1 MRNPEIPIGV
11 MRLNLPLFALAV
23 GAFGIGTTE
32 FAPMGLLPVI
42 ARDLAVS
49 IPHAGLLV
57 TGYALGVMAGAPLT
71 TVGTARLAP
80 KTVLN
85 AMMAI
90 FSIGNAMSAIAP
102 SYDVLLAA
110 RIVTLLSHGAYFGV
124 GSVVAASL
132 VPKDRSASAVA
143 TMFMGLT
150 VANIGGVP
158 LATFVGQ
165 HAGWR
170 MAFGGIAALGVV
182 ALVALQLALPKLP
195 AAPRQDLGQALAV
208 MRRPAVLMALLT
220 TVLGSAAMF
229 TVFTYIAPILGE
241 VTRATPAEV
250 TLALVIYGVGLTIGN
265 YLGGRFADRAL
276 RATLLVTLAALV
288 ALLLLFAVTMRSPIP
303 ALATIFAWGI
313 ATFALVPALQS
324 RLMRVASEAASLA
337 SAINIG
343 AFNLGNALGAALGGA
358 VIGAGLGYPPVA
370 IAGAALAL
378 AGLIGVLLSHF
389 DPISRA
395 E

>member
-1 MRNPEIPIGV
+1 
-11 MRLNLPLFALAV
+11 
-23 GAFGIGTTE
+23 
-32 FAPMGLLPVI
+32 MGLLPVI

-57 TGYALGVMAGAPLT
+57 TGYALGVMVGAPLMT
-71 TVGTARLAP
+71 IGTARLGP
-80 KTVLN
+80 KTVLI
-85 AMMAI
+85 AMMAL
-90 FSIGNAMSAIAP
+90 FTVGNALSAIAP
-102 SYDVLLAA
+102 SYAVLLAA
-110 RIVTLLSHGAYFGV
+110 RIITSLCHGAYFGV

-132 VPKDRSASAVA
+132 VPKDRAASAVA

-150 VANIGGVP
+150 IANIGGVP
-158 LATFVGQ
+158 LATFIGQ
-165 HAGWR
+165 RLGWR
-170 MAFGGIAALGVV
+170 VAFGGIAALGVA
-182 ALVALQLALPKLP
+182 ALVALKFAVPP
-195 AAPRQDLGQALAV
+195 MPPEPHQDLGQAIAV

-241 VTRATPAEV
+241 VTRVTLGEI
-250 TLALVIYGVGLTIGN
+250 TLALVIYGIGLTIGN

-276 RATLLVTLAALV
+276 RPTLIVTLSALV
-288 ALLLLFAVTMRSPIP
+288 GLLLLFAVTMHSTFA

-324 RLMRVASEAASLA
+324 RLMKVASEAASLA

-343 AFNLGNALGAALGGA
+343 AFNLGNAIGAAVGGA
-358 VIGAGLGYPPVA
+358 VIGAGLGYPSVA

-378 AGLIGVLLSHF
+378 AGLVGVLISRF
-389 DPISRA
+389 DPVSRGG
-395 E
+395 